1 MQMKNIDALSM
12 NHLLVNATVV
22 NNAHQNG
29 KRIFVWTVD
38 NKGEMEKMMA
48 LGVDNIITNC
58 PDRASEVVYSTT
70 AGRKV
75 LNVLKTIFGSY

>member
-38 NKGEMEKMMA
+38 NKDEMQKMMA
-48 LGVDNIITNC
+48 LGVDNIITNR
-58 PDRASEVVYSTT
+58 PDRASKVVYSTT
-70 AGRKV
+70 TGEKI
-75 LNVLKTIFGSY
+75 LTVLKTIFGSY

>member
-1 MQMKNIDALSM
+1 MKNIDALSM

-38 NKGEMEKMMA
+38 SKGEMEKMMA
-48 LGVDNIITNC
+48 LGVDNIITNR

-70 AGRKV
+70 TGKKV